1 MIELSLP
8 GGRSAEVGSV
18 GPEDGEPVLY
28 FHSPS
33 TSGEEL
39 GAAASAATQLRLR
52 ILTVRRP
59 SLQCDEPDRF
69 VATVAED
76 AASVAEL
83 LALRRPVVM
92 GWSGGAPYALA
103 MSARPGFEAASVV
116 LVSPLPGPLTGPD
129 AVPDQ
134 SARLREVAN
143 TTSNSSWASG
153 PSTLRDYQAVAA
165 PWPFDASSITRPV
178 TIWAP
183 VEDQIVPLHLA
194 GHLARSLPSCEIV
207 EVPGAH
213 DWLIEN
219 WETVL
224 KRIRDGTVLA
234 DWEVG

>member
-8 GGRSAEVGSV
+8 GGRSAEVSSV
-18 GPEDGEPVLY
+18 GPDDGDAVIY

-39 GAAASAATQLRLR
+39 GAAASASTQHGFR
-52 ILTVRRP
+52 ILTVRRS
-59 SLQCDEPDRF
+59 SLECDEPDRF

-76 AASVAEL
+76 VASIVEL
-83 LALRRPVVM
+83 LALDRPVVM

-103 MSARPGFEAASVV
+103 MSARPGFDAASVV
-116 LVSPLPGPLTGPD
+116 LVSPLPGSLTGPD

-134 SARLREVAN
+134 SARLREIAS
-143 TTSNSSWASG
+143 TTADSSWASG
-153 PSTLRDYQAVAA
+153 PSVLRDYQAVAA
-165 PWPFDASSITRPV
+165 PWPFDLSSVTRPV

-194 GHLARSLPSCEIV
+194 GHLAQNLSDCEVV
-207 EVPGAH
+207 EVPGEH

-224 KRIRDGTVLA
+224 KRLRD
-234 DWEVG
+234 